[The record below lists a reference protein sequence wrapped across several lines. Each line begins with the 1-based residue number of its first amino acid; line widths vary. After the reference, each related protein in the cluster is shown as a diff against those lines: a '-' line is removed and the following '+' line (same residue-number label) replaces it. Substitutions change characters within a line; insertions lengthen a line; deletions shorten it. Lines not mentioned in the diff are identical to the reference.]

1 MSYTAIYTVKHLAV
15 LQLILMI
22 KYEQQYLK
30 EEIKYIKRRD
40 RLLRLLIKR
49 LVV

>member
-1 MSYTAIYTVKHLAV
+1 MSYTAIYTVKQ
-15 LQLILMI
+15 QLILMI

-30 EEIKYIKRRD
+30 EEIKYIKRQD
-40 RLLRLLIKR
+40 KLLRLLIKR